1 MGHEHR
7 SASNP
12 LASLAVPNFRL
23 FYVAFLIG
31 TVGTQILFAA
41 TLWQIY
47 ELTQSP
53 LHLGLTGLARAAPII
68 LLSLVGGVIADRVD
82 RVKFMALTQGLSGAL
97 PLALAAL
104 SAAGLVDV
112 WHIYVVTFLSSTLQA
127 ISSPAR
133 VALVPSLVPRHNM
146 LNAIALTSTIYQ
158 GANILGPAIGGAG
171 IAAFGLP
178 ATYLANGVAH
188 ILSLGALALVHVAP
202 IPAVGRESPVRALRE
217 GLAFVRV
224 RSIILTMLLMDTA
237 ATLLGSY
244 RTLVPVIAV
253 NLGYGAEGMG
263 LLLAAPGVGSL
274 LGSGGIL
281 ALGNMRY
288 KGWYVIGGILAYCG
302 GLVLLGLSP
311 LFGVS
316 LVAAGMLGFFDS
328 VQMIPRNTAI
338 QAMTPDGFRG
348 RVSSFQMTFSGGA
361 PAIGQ
366 ATSGA
371 LAAVVGAPLAL
382 VMGAASCAAVILGI
396 AIARKDL
403 RARDLGDAEPAEVD
417 TGVSSGRSTLPLG
430 EKEPPLLLA
439 DPPGA
444 VASTDG

>member
-1 MGHEHR
+1 MDEPRR

-12 LASLAVPNFRL
+12 LASLASPSFRL

-31 TVGTQILFAA
+31 TIGTQILFAA

-47 ELTQSP
+47 ELTGSA

-68 LLSLVGGVIADRVD
+68 LLSLAGGVIADRVN
-82 RVKFMALTQGLSGAL
+82 RVKFMALTQGLSGTL
-97 PLALAAL
+97 PLALALLTATN
-104 SAAGLVDV
+104 LVDV
-112 WHIYVVTFLSSTLQA
+112 WHIYVITFLSSTLQA

-133 VALVPSLVPRHNM
+133 VALVPSLVPGRHM

-158 GANILGPAIGGAG
+158 GANIIGPAIGGVG
-171 IAAFGLP
+171 IAAFGLAP
-178 ATYLANGVAH
+178 TYLVNGLAH
-188 ILSLGALALVHVAP
+188 VVSLGALAFVHAPP
-202 IPAVGRESPVRALRE
+202 IPVVKNESPWRSMLE

-224 RSIILTMLLMDTA
+224 RSVILAMLLMDTA

-244 RTLVPVIAV
+244 RTLVPIIAV
-253 NLGYGAEGMG
+253 SLGYGAEGMG
-263 LLLAAPGVGSL
+263 LLLAAPGIGSL

-311 LFGVS
+311 WFGVS
-316 LVAAGMLGFFDS
+316 LIAAGLLGLFDS

-338 QAMTPDGFRG
+338 QAMTPDGLRG

-361 PAIGQ
+361 PALGQ

-371 LAAVVGAPLAL
+371 LAAVVGAPWAL
-382 VMGAASCAAVILGI
+382 VMGAVSCAAVILGF
-396 AIARKDL
+396 AVARKDL
-403 RARDLGDAEPAEVD
+403 RDRN
-417 TGVSSGRSTLPLG
+417 LG
-430 EKEPPLLLA
+430 EGAPEDGRPAWRGEATWNIDRQGSADATAFPSPPT
-439 DPPGA
+439 PQ
-444 VASTDG
+444 TRR

>member
-1 MGHEHR
+1 MDDQRR
-7 SASNP
+7 SAGGP
-12 LASLAVPNFRL
+12 LAALAFPQYQL
-23 FYVAFLIG
+23 FYGAFLVGTIG
-31 TVGTQILFAA
+31 TQLLFAA

-47 ELTQSP
+47 ELTGSALQ
-53 LHLGLTGLARAAPII
+53 LGLTGLARAAPVI
-68 LLSLVGGVIADRVD
+68 LLSLAGGLIADRVD

-97 PLALAAL
+97 PLGLAAL
-104 SAAGLVDV
+104 TATGLIDV

-127 ISSPAR
+127 LSGPAR
-133 VALVPSLVPRHNM
+133 TALVPSLVPRHHM
-146 LNAIALTSTIYQ
+146 LNAIGLTSTAFQ
-158 GANILGPAIGGAG
+158 GANIIGPAIGGLG
-171 IAAFGLP
+171 IAAFGLT

-188 ILSLGALALVHVAP
+188 IVSLPPLAMVRVPP
-202 IPAVGRESPVRALRE
+202 IPATPQESPLHSLRE

-224 RSIILTMLLMDTA
+224 RSVILSMLLMDTA

-244 RTLVPVIAV
+244 RTLVPIIAV

-274 LGSGGIL
+274 VGSGSIL

-311 LFGVS
+311 WFGIS
-316 LVAAGMLGFFDS
+316 LVAASLLGFFDS

-338 QAMTPDGFRG
+338 QSMTPDVLRG

-382 VMGAASCAAVILGI
+382 VMGAASCAAVILGF

-403 RARDLGDAEPAEVD
+403 RERDLGESSTPP
-417 TGVSSGRSTLPLG
+417 VSAR
-430 EKEPPLLLA
+430 
-439 DPPGA
+439 
-444 VASTDG
+444 